1 MKNWKILFALA
12 VVFGLT
18 ATAAFAAEPQACA
31 PVYEPSPCEPVA
43 DVGPCEPV
51 YAPVCGP
58 VGESV
63 AAQTIVVVQAQA
75 PRPPKFAKREVV
87 RNWEVARMRRVL
99 FNERKIER
107 RRVEKVRVRSVGVDV
122 RVDSG
127 CASVGCK
134 VGF

>member
-12 VVFGLT
+12 VLFGLT

-63 AAQTIVVVQAQA
+63 AAQTIVVAQAQA
-75 PRPPKFAKREVV
+75 PRPPKLTKREVV
-87 RNWEVARMRRVL
+87 RNWEVARTRRVL

-107 RRVEKVRVRSVGVDV
+107 RRVEKVRVRSGGVDV

-134 VGF
+134 VGL

>member
-1 MKNWKILFALA
+1 MKNWKFLLAFAVL
-12 VVFGLT
+12 FGLT
-18 ATAAFAAEPQACA
+18 ASAFAAEPQPCA

-63 AAQTIVVVQAQA
+63 AAQTVVVVTQA
-75 PRPPKFAKREVV
+75 PRPPKFVKREVV
-87 RNWEVARMRRVL
+87 RNWDVARTRRVF

-107 RRVEKVRVRSVGVDV
+107 RRVEKVRVRSGGGDV

-134 VGF
+134 VGG

>member
-1 MKNWKILFALA
+1 MKNWKILFAFA
-12 VVFGLT
+12 VVLGLT

-63 AAQTIVVVQAQA
+63 AAQTIVVVQA
-75 PRPPKFAKREVV
+75 PRPPKLTKREVV
-87 RNWEVARMRRVL
+87 RNWEVARTCRVL
-99 FNERKIER
+99 FNEQKIER
-107 RRVEKVRVRSVGVDV
+107 RRVEKVRVRSGGVDV

-127 CASVGCK
+127 CASAGCK

>member
-1 MKNWKILFALA
+1 MKNWKFLLAFA

-18 ATAAFAAEPQACA
+18 ASAFAAEPQACA
-31 PVYEPSPCEPVA
+31 PVYEPSPCESVA
-43 DVGPCEPV
+43 DVAPCEPV

-63 AAQTIVVVQAQA
+63 AAQTVVVVQA
-75 PRPPKFAKREVV
+75 PRPPKLTKREVV
-87 RNWEVARMRRVL
+87 RNWEVARTRRVL

-107 RRVEKVRVRSVGVDV
+107 RRVEKVRVRSGGVDV